1 MVKKRKT
8 SSEDRSSRAKA
19 ASRAAAKD
27 YGLREILKLGLLKGV
42 PKSNIKFSP
51 KRRAFTIQ
59 LGDRYAALDA
69 KAAIDEALA
78 KKGKMA
84 DLSVDTD
91 GNLVVNK
98 GISVDPFSPPKP
110 LKVPASEE
118 EKAERRAKREAK
130 AKANAVLDYVGHS
143 ADKKD
148 VRVLEAGQS
157 WAVSTADKKE
167 AVDLKRKL
175 MDAYP
180 VGMKV
185 SVEHY
190 KDKNGKLTGQYR
202 VLVEKV
208 ERAEVAELPYT
219 GLEGAKRRKALKKG
233 LTEAQLG
240 PIDIVDSGDRAP
252 AVGEA
257 DSDIENDHDY
267 SNGLPIA
274 DAEEILPNKKESL
287 EQQQYNN
294 LATAMGVSVKEAR
307 KVTADLRGLTQG
319 DGGDRLARK
328 VAEEIARERQFE
340 NLANIMGVSVEKAR
354 EVTAGLAKLTK
365 DKAGMDSLLAG
376 VTEELADVRTSK
388 GKHAAAEEERR
399 SGEKGKGDDGPA
411 R

>member
-219 GLEGAKRRKALKKG
+219 GL
-233 LTEAQLG
+233 
-240 PIDIVDSGDRAP
+240 
-252 AVGEA
+252 
-257 DSDIENDHDY
+257 DHDY